1 MKLST
6 KFALA
11 VVGVTSIT
19 SLAVG
24 FFVINIGFD
33 AAIDQSRGSLV
44 NFENQIK
51 QSKEDPVSVALLIGE
66 SNNLNISY
74 VEADGNVTTLV
85 ESFDEISPL
94 ESIAREMD
102 LGSNEKLVLRTSIS
116 NVIRARDKSIIWGLS
131 FAGIAALL
139 SGLTSY
145 LILRRDLRAISSIKN
160 EANQVANGTLEEIE
174 ITKASSELVSLS
186 VALNEMTR
194 QLQASRVKMK
204 TFIGDASHELNT
216 PLTVIRGYLDLL
228 DKYEDL
234 PPEKRKVA
242 IDRSL
247 SESLRMQQLIADLL
261 QLAQLEEAPSLEMV
275 DFDLAELIRKHTDDL
290 KVQQPQR
297 RVDLF
302 LEDQANFIGAPN
314 LMAQVLA
321 NAFQNIVRY
330 TKEEDPVRITLQ
342 SFSGKLYLLIEDGG
356 PGIASLQKGQVI
368 NSFNRFDESRS
379 RSSGGSGLGLS
390 IMARIV
396 DLHGGAMEL
405 SKSQLGGLQVSISFL
420 QQLETE

>member
-1 MKLST
+1 
-6 KFALA
+6 
-11 VVGVTSIT
+11 
-19 SLAVG
+19 
-24 FFVINIGFD
+24 
-33 AAIDQSRGSLV
+33 
-44 NFENQIK
+44 
-51 QSKEDPVSVALLIGE
+51 
-66 SNNLNISY
+66 
-74 VEADGNVTTLV
+74 
-85 ESFDEISPL
+85 
-94 ESIAREMD
+94 MD

>member
-1 MKLST
+1 VKLST

-33 AAIDQSRGSLV
+33 AALDQSRGSLF

-228 DKYEDL
+228 DKYENL
-234 PPEKRKVA
+234 PSEKRKVA